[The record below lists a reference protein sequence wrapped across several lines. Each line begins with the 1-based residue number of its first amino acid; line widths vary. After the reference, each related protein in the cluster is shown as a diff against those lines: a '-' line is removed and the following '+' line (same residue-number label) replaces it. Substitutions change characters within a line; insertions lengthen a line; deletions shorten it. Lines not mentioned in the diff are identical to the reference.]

1 MKEAKKGKLD
11 LNNTG
16 KRKRA
21 IAKVRMAA
29 GTGSV
34 TVNGKS
40 IKDYFGHRLLIE
52 KKILSPF
59 ELCGI
64 TNSYDVIAD
73 VAGGG
78 IVGQADAIMHAV
90 AKVLSGVNEANKKA
104 LKAAG
109 LLTRNSLIKE
119 SKKYGRKKARK
130 RFQFSK
136 R

>member
-1 MKEAKKGKLD
+1 MKDAKKGKLD

-21 IAKVRMAA
+21 IAKVRLAP
-29 GTGSV
+29 GTGKITINSK
-34 TVNGKS
+34 T

-52 KKILSPF
+52 KKIMSPF

-64 TNSYDVIAD
+64 SDSYDVVVD
-73 VAGGG
+73 VKGGG
-78 IVGQADAIMHAV
+78 IVGQADSVMYGI
-90 AKVLSGVNEANKKA
+90 AKSLASLNEGNKKA
-104 LKAAG
+104 LKAAN

>member
-1 MKEAKKGKLD
+1 MKDAKKGKLD

-21 IAKVRMAA
+21 IAKVRLAP
-29 GTGSV
+29 GSGNV
-34 TVNGKS
+34 TVNSKPL
-40 IKDYFGHRLLIE
+40 KDYFGHRLLIE
-52 KKILSPF
+52 KKVNSPF
-59 ELCGI
+59 EICGI
-64 TNSYDVIAD
+64 ANSYDVIAD
-73 VAGGG
+73 VKGGG